1 MANKHWRCALELD
14 QNRERVAGSES
25 DLCDAIRRGAD
36 LRTNTPFRHNEHID
50 PSSDCSE
57 LIQEFCEFNQTML
70 VDDRWMAAH
79 VTLRVP
85 GGILDDFGS
94 SRLSM
99 SFFMYNQNG
108 QQAIAR
114 PYLDREKGSIMP
126 FAGVTDKDMPRYHV
140 LSDWDG
146 ESNAPSRNFIYQFEK
161 YDFFV
166 GEHWEPVYAH
176 DADGRP
182 VDGSLDDLIG
192 AFMEGA
198 AVKVAVAGLCDDLSD
213 GDPPLPHEVFIRC
226 GSCFYYTERKIFFT
240 ETHPMVRVRPAIP
253 VEYRSQGWDL
263 GWLQP
268 QTDGLLYR
276 WLGDP
281 YTLKFRNSRSRNAM
295 RWFVRR

>member
-1 MANKHWRCALELD
+1 MTKHWRCALQLNQSRD
-14 QNRERVAGSES
+14 RVAGSES

-36 LRTNTPFRHNEHID
+36 LRTNTPFRHNEHVD
-50 PSSDCSE
+50 PSSDSNE

-70 VDDRWMAAH
+70 VDDRWVAAH

-85 GGILDDFGS
+85 GGYLDDFGS
-94 SRLSM
+94 GRLSM

-114 PYLDREKGSIMP
+114 PYLDGTEGPIMP
-126 FAGVTDKDMPRYHV
+126 FASSDNSQMPLYHE
-140 LSDWDG
+140 LDNWDTRT
-146 ESNAPSRNFIYQFEK
+146 NAPSRNFIYDFEA
-161 YDFFV
+161 YGFFV
-166 GEHWEPVYAH
+166 GEHWEQVYAH
-176 DADGRP
+176 DAAGRL
-182 VDGSLDDLIG
+182 VEGSLDALVE

-198 AVKVAVAGLCDDLSD
+198 AVKVAVAGLCADLADASD
-213 GDPPLPHEVFIRC
+213 MPLPHEVFIRC

-240 ETHPMVRVRPAIP
+240 GTHPMVRVRAAIP
-253 VEYRSQGWDL
+253 VEYRSKGWDF

-268 QTDGLLYR
+268 RTDGVLLR

-281 YTLKFRNSRSRNAM
+281 YALQFTNSRSRSAM